1 MAIRPTAI
9 VFVLCIFVLL
19 NASDA
24 RLLGN
29 KTMSKE
35 KVMRRYLV
43 ENGLGLTPP
52 MGYVRRITV
61 KNMIFGSDFF
71 VKSCYKSP
79 KIIFF
84 VMDILFL
91 SNFPSC
97 TNVNDSNIL

>member
-71 VKSCYKSP
+71 LKVVTSRQKLY
-79 KIIFF
+79 
-84 VMDILFL
+84 FL
-91 SNFPSC
+91 
-97 TNVNDSNIL
+97 